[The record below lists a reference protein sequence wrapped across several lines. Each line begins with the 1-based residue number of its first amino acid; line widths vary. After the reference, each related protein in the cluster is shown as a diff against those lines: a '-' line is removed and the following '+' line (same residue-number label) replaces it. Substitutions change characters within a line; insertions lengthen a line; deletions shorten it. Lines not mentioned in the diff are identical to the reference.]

1 MMSTTLLQTPTQP
14 GLAAI
19 LAAIGQAPAGDGE
32 SGFDELIAAMPGA
45 AVTASPA
52 VPSTTPVADAAAAPI
67 ADAETTLPVP
77 APVVPGEADAAPVE
91 TVPAVPADD
100 QPVSTEGPRPDLAGK
115 PAPAP
120 AAQVAGGEVET
131 APTRTTPPHRRP
143 VEAEDNPVAADRR
156 AAEAAASLIAVFAG
170 KHGRDAAPIRT
181 HAAAAEGET
190 DGPVPT
196 PPDGET
202 PTAAT
207 TTLPFTAA
215 QADASAPAPATAAPA
230 APVPG
235 AAAAAPTPDFAGPR
249 DAAPTTP
256 VTPAVVRPDAMPTAD
271 PQAPKPAA
279 TDGGAS
285 MTVLF
290 TQPAAPAATGVA
302 PTAQPVPVA
311 ERTLDMGSDDRW
323 IAQLAAD
330 IAATKSSDGDIA
342 FRLMPRHLGRLDV
355 AMRQGDEGVT
365 LKLDTQHEAT
375 ATIVHAA
382 QGRLVEDLRQQGVRV
397 AGAEVTCTPG
407 ETGRQSQQGQGR
419 GDQPAGQT
427 AHLIE
432 TATERAEPRDTD
444 RAADRRGR
452 FA

>member
-1 MMSTTLLQTPTQP
+1 MMSTALLQTPTQP

-45 AVTASPA
+45 AVVASPA
-52 VPSTTPVADAAAAPI
+52 APSATPVADAAAAPI
-67 ADAETTLPVP
+67 ADAETALPVP
-77 APVVPGEADAAPVE
+77 TSVVPGEADAVPVE
-91 TVPAVPADD
+91 IGPAVPADD
-100 QPVSTEGPRPDLAGK
+100 QPVSTEGPRPDLTGK

-120 AAQVAGGEVET
+120 ASQVAEGEAEA
-131 APTRTTPPHRRP
+131 APTRKTPPRARP

-170 KHGRDAAPIRT
+170 KDGRDAALIRT

-190 DGPVPT
+190 DGAVPT

-202 PTAAT
+202 PTTA
-207 TTLPFTAA
+207 TTLPFTAV

-256 VTPAVVRPDAMPTAD
+256 VTPAVVRPDATPTAD

-302 PTAQPVPVA
+302 PTAQPIPVA

-355 AMRQGDEGVT
+355 AMHQGDEGVT

-382 QGRLVEDLRQQGVRV
+382 QSRLVEDLRQQGVRV

>member
-1 MMSTTLLQTPTQP
+1 MMSTALLQTPTQP

-19 LAAIGQAPAGDGE
+19 LAAIGQAPADDGE

-52 VPSTTPVADAAAAPI
+52 APSATPVADAAAAPI
-67 ADAETTLPVP
+67 ADAETALPVP
-77 APVVPGEADAAPVE
+77 TPVVPGEADAAPAE
-91 TVPAVPADD
+91 AAPAAPVADH
-100 QPVSTEGPRPDLAGK
+100 PVSIESPRPDFAGK

-120 AAQVAGGEVET
+120 ATQVAEGEAET
-131 APTRTTPPHRRP
+131 APTRKTPPRARP
-143 VEAEDNPVAADRR
+143 VEAEGDPVAADRR
-156 AAEAAASLIAVFAG
+156 AAEAAASLLAVFAG
-170 KHGRDAAPIRT
+170 KHGRDAAPTR
-181 HAAAAEGET
+181 APAGAVEGET
-190 DGPVPT
+190 DGAVLT
-196 PPDGET
+196 TLDTET

-207 TTLPFTAA
+207 TTPFTA
-215 QADASAPAPATAAPA
+215 QAAASAPVPATPAPA

-256 VTPAVVRPDAMPTAD
+256 VTPAVVRPDPTPTAD
-271 PQAPKPAA
+271 SQAPKPAA

-302 PTAQPVPVA
+302 PAAQPVPVA

-355 AMRQGDEGVT
+355 AMHQGDEGVT

>member
-45 AVTASPA
+45 AVTASLA
-52 VPSTTPVADAAAAPI
+52 APSATPVADAAAAPI
-67 ADAETTLPVP
+67 ADAETALPVP
-77 APVVPGEADAAPVE
+77 APVVPGEADAAPAE
-91 TVPAVPADD
+91 AAPAAAVAD
-100 QPVSTEGPRPDLAGK
+100 QPVSAESPRPDLAGK

-120 AAQVAGGEVET
+120 ATQVAEGEAET
-131 APTRTTPPHRRP
+131 APTRKTPPRAQP
-143 VEAEDNPVAADRR
+143 VEAEGDPVAADRR
-156 AAEAAASLIAVFAG
+156 AAEAAASLLAVFAS
-170 KHGRDAAPIRT
+170 KHGHDAAPIRT
-181 HAAAAEGET
+181 HAVAAEGET
-190 DGPVPT
+190 DGAVPT

-202 PTAAT
+202 PTTA

-256 VTPAVVRPDAMPTAD
+256 VTPAVVRPDATPTAD

-302 PTAQPVPVA
+302 PTAQPIPVA

-355 AMRQGDEGVT
+355 AMHQGDEGVT

-382 QGRLVEDLRQQGVRV
+382 QSRLVEDLRQQGVRV